1 VIRVTGITFDP
12 RTKLFVTLF
21 ASVTLM
27 ISLSWT
33 KELIVISF
41 LFLLFVL
48 SGFWRKGLLFF
59 GLFLLLSLAD
69 QFFVERNITLLVG
82 LLDFFSVGYRRL
94 LPTIMAAVFAMSGT
108 KISEWLAALQK
119 IHLPSFLLVPL
130 AVLFRFFPTLLQDVK
145 SIRQAMRFRGIA
157 LNGWSYVR
165 HPLQTM
171 EYFLIPLLMSAENT
185 ATELSATAL
194 VRGLSAKNPHTSVY
208 SLQLKGAD
216 YAVFSSVIVLILL
229 FVRM

>member
-1 VIRVTGITFDP
+1 MVSC
-12 RTKLFVTLF
+12 F
-21 ASVTLM
+21 AKNPH
-27 ISLSWT
+27 SL
-33 KELIVISF
+33 
-41 LFLLFVL
+41 
-48 SGFWRKGLLFF
+48 
-59 GLFLLLSLAD
+59 
-69 QFFVERNITLLVG
+69 
-82 LLDFFSVGYRRL
+82 
-94 LPTIMAAVFAMSGT
+94 
-108 KISEWLAALQK
+108 
-119 IHLPSFLLVPL
+119 LLVPL

-165 HPLQTM
+165 HPLQTV

-208 SLQLKGAD
+208 TLRLKLAD
-216 YAVFSSVIVLILL
+216 YVVFGTVLLLIFL

>member
-1 VIRVTGITFDP
+1 MSKTRFDP
-12 RTKLFVTLF
+12 RSKLAVILF
-21 ASVTLM
+21 ASFTMMVSISWIDEFVFVTFL
-27 ISLSWT
+27 L
-33 KELIVISF
+33 L
-41 LFLLFVL
+41 LFLV
-48 SGFWRKGLLFF
+48 SGFWKKGLLFYGVF
-59 GLFLLLSLAD
+59 VLLTLAD
-69 QFFVERNITLLVG
+69 SFLFRQGNHLLIV

-94 LPTIMAAVFAMSGT
+94 LPTIMAAAFAISGT
-108 KISEWLAALQK
+108 KNSEWMAALQK
-119 IHLPSFLLVPL
+119 MHVPNVLLVPL
-130 AVLFRFFPTLLQDVK
+130 AVLFRFFPTLVQDFK

-165 HPLQTM
+165 HPLQTV

-208 SLQLKGAD
+208 TLRLKLAD
-216 YAVFSSVIVLILL
+216 YVVFGTVLLLIFL

>member
-1 VIRVTGITFDP
+1 VTSISFDP
-12 RTKLFVTLF
+12 RSKLLVTFF
-21 ASVTLM
+21 ASITLM
-27 ISLSWT
+27 LSLTWT

-41 LFLLFVL
+41 LFLLFLL
-48 SGFWRKGLLFF
+48 SGFWQKGV
-59 GLFLLLSLAD
+59 LFLGIFLGLSLTEQLFAG
-69 QFFVERNITLLVG
+69 QSNSLFAA

-119 IHLPSFLLVPL
+119 IHVPTFLLVPL
-130 AVLFRFFPTLLQDVK
+130 AVLFRFFPTLIRDSK
-145 SIRQAMRFRGIA
+145 SIRQAMRFRGFA
-157 LNGWSYVR
+157 HGWSYVR
-165 HPLQTM
+165 HPLQTV

-194 VRGLSAKNPHTSVY
+194 VRGLSAENPHTSVY
-208 SLQLKGAD
+208 PLRLKLAD
-216 YAVFSSVIVLILL
+216 YVVFGSVFLLIFL

>member
-1 VIRVTGITFDP
+1 MTRLSLDP
-12 RTKLFVTLF
+12 RCKLFVTFF

-27 ISLSWT
+27 ISLTWT

-41 LFLLFVL
+41 LFILFLL

-59 GLFLLLSLAD
+59 GLFLLLSLVEG
-69 QFFVERNITLLVG
+69 FFAGQNNSIVTT

-119 IHLPSFLLVPL
+119 IRIPSFLLVPL

-157 LNGWSYVR
+157 LNGWSYER
-165 HPLQTM
+165 HPLQTV

-208 SLQLKGAD
+208 TLRLKLAD
-216 YAVFSSVIVLILL
+216 YVVFGTVLLLIFL

>member
-1 VIRVTGITFDP
+1 MTRLSLDP
-12 RTKLFVTLF
+12 RCKLFVTFF

-27 ISLSWT
+27 ISLTWT

-41 LFLLFVL
+41 LFILFLL

-59 GLFLLLSLAD
+59 GLFLLLSLVEG
-69 QFFVERNITLLVG
+69 FFAGQNNSIVTT

-119 IHLPSFLLVPL
+119 IRIPSFLLVPL

-165 HPLQTM
+165 HPLQTV

-208 SLQLKGAD
+208 TLLLKLAD
-216 YAVFSSVIVLILL
+216 YVVFGTVLLLIFL